1 MELSDFSNDEIR
13 TLKSVMSTYGE
24 KMVDLSDL
32 PTYDAEEKET
42 ILQFLAELV
51 VLPTALRD
59 GRYTGDDLVS
69 YIASVSAAAF
79 SPVGKHPE
87 SEISLITYSLHVAQM
102 AYDLGVHD
110 AASGTLSTEC
120 QQRVTAEVEEMYE
133 KSRKLSEFHDWLKD
147 L

>member
-51 VLPTALRD
+51 VLLRD
-59 GRYTGDDLVS
+59 GRYTGDDLVP
-69 YIASVSAAAF
+69 YTASVSAAAF

-110 AASGTLSTEC
+110 AASGALSAEC